1 MVPPFLKR
9 MVLTPPSGLPFLT
22 TTVADVTVFLSPP
35 EPRVTAITTATTA
48 TTAARPSSTVRCLED
63 MRSPFVVGCLV
74 GGQPTGG
81 GPLPAPAAASAG
93 SRRGGGASDGRHDT
107 GRGDRVRTCG
117 ASRRRACAPA
127 RRAPRA
133 PSSASAR

>member
-35 EPRVTAITTATTA
+35 EPLVTAITMATTA
-48 TTAARPSSTVRCLED
+48 TTAARPSSTVRCLRD
-63 MRSPFVVGCLV
+63 MRSPFVGGGLV

-81 GPLPAPAAASAG
+81 PRPAPAAASAAG
-93 SRRGGGASDGRHDT
+93 RRGAGGSDGCHEAEGATRART
-107 GRGDRVRTCG
+107 RG
-117 ASRRRACAPA
+117 A
-127 RRAPRA
+127 RR
-133 PSSASAR
+133 